1 MTQES
6 LLSQFEM
13 LLPLAAAW
21 ATEQEREILR
31 DGVSL
36 SAGEI
41 ADACAIGVKEPDR
54 VRLLRIETIPRPT
67 QPQLRAA
74 CVAIDFLTPAK
85 GGLTLGHGI
94 FIRSDCWR
102 DRSLIVHELVHVA
115 QYERFGGILP
125 FLRSYLFECLT
136 VGYSAAPLEQEAIAV
151 TARVCAE

>member
-1 MTQES
+1 VC
-6 LLSQFEM
+6 
-13 LLPLAAAW
+13 
-21 ATEQEREILR
+21 
-31 DGVSL
+31 DGVPL
-36 SAGEI
+36 SEKEI
-41 ADACAIGVKEPDR
+41 TNARAIGVQNPSQ
-54 VRLLRIETIPRPT
+54 VRLLQVETIPRPT

-94 FIRSDCWR
+94 FIRSDCWG

-136 VGYSAAPLEQEAIAV
+136 VGYSAAPLELKAIAV
-151 TARVCAE
+151 TAASALSNSISFPES

>member
-1 MTQES
+1 MNSES
-6 LLSQFEM
+6 LLAQFDA

-36 SAGEI
+36 SAEEI

-54 VRLLRIETIPRPT
+54 VRLLRIDVIPRPT

-74 CVAIDFLTPAK
+74 CDAIDFLTPATR
-85 GGLTLGHGI
+85 GLTLGYGI

-102 DRSLIVHELVHVA
+102 DRSLIVHELAHVA
-115 QYERFGGILP
+115 QCDRLGGILP
-125 FLRSYLFECLT
+125 FLRRYLFECLT
-136 VGYSAAPLEQEAIAV
+136 VGYSASPLELAATAV
-151 TARVCAE
+151 TALVCAE

>member
-13 LLPLAAAW
+13 LRPLAAAW
-21 ATEQEREILR
+21 ATEQERDCVR
-31 DGVSL
+31 RRAAFCRRNCRRVCDR
-36 SAGEI
+36 
-41 ADACAIGVKEPDR
+41 VKEPDR

-74 CVAIDFLTPAK
+74 CVAIDFLIPAK
-85 GGLTLGHGI
+85 GGLTLGHEI
-94 FIRSDCWR
+94 FIQSDCWG
-102 DRSLIVHELVHVA
+102 DRSLSVHELVHVA

-125 FLRSYLFECLT
+125 FLRRYLFECLT